1 MTRPAARRRDR
12 TMDGPAIPAK
22 GFETMGFTIPPE
34 GGFAPVYRLD
44 DFRSELPPEE
54 APDGEQVWAEVMAA
68 AQLFGVLR
76 EAGLSVRFD
85 VDDPTLPP
93 RVRITDLEG
102 RTIREIPP
110 GIACDPEA
118 LEAEALRPAG

>member
-1 MTRPAARRRDR
+1 MSFSVPP
-12 TMDGPAIPAK
+12 GPI
-22 GFETMGFTIPPE
+22 
-34 GGFAPVYRLD
+34 APVYRLD
-44 DFRSELPPEE
+44 DFRTVLEQEPEVD
-54 APDGEQVWAEVMAA
+54 PGQVWGEVTAA
-68 AQLFGVLR
+68 AQLFGALR

-102 RTIREIPP
+102 RTVREIPP
-110 GIACDPEA
+110 AIACDPEA